1 MGWDSTVTP
10 ERATRTVRISL
21 TRCANSTRRQ
31 SPGEVMPCGAQGC
44 DPMDEASRLRTFK
57 GEPVNVSK
65 SSLRLAWPSRAVA
78 TALLLLPAEQPASEQ
93 DVPVLVYGVQAGAAR
108 AGVGP
113 VAHPGRAGREN
124 RVSDAVCG
132 RARSRAL
139 VVHQRPRSSRCEVG
153 FLSLFEDTAFED
165 TDLAKSGSDF
175 SSKSRRQ
182 KRVRKALLLFA

>member
-1 MGWDSTVTP
+1 MTARIDPARTFYHRGC
-10 ERATRTVRISL
+10 RARRCRPKL
-21 TRCANSTRRQ
+21 TNLFFS
-31 SPGEVMPCGAQGC
+31 CGAQAC
-44 DPMDEASRLRTFK
+44 DPIEETGRLSTFMND
-57 GEPVNVSK
+57 PVNVSK

-113 VAHPGRAGREN
+113 VAHPGRAVRLREN

-139 VVHQRPRSSRCEVG
+139 ADHQSPRNPRCVG
-153 FLSLFEDTAFED
+153 SQ
-165 TDLAKSGSDF
+165 SC
-175 SSKSRRQ
+175 
-182 KRVRKALLLFA
+182 

>member
-1 MGWDSTVTP
+1 MRP
-10 ERATRTVRISL
+10 EHQEGRTEHQEGF
-21 TRCANSTRRQ
+21 N
-31 SPGEVMPCGAQGC
+31 P
-44 DPMDEASRLRTFK
+44 
-57 GEPVNVSK
+57 
-65 SSLRLAWPSRAVA
+65 RAVA

-139 VVHQRPRSSRCEVG
+139 ADHQSPRMRRCAPQIEHPNVKIW
-153 FLSLFEDTAFED
+153 S
-165 TDLAKSGSDF
+165 
-175 SSKSRRQ
+175 
-182 KRVRKALLLFA
+182 